1 MKSFIPSIMVSD
13 VEFTYTRSSP
23 SAALGRVTLT
33 RSRSKLRINNN
44 ELKTGAGA
52 FAAVAVDLLVYP
64 LDTLKTR
71 FQSPDYKRIYYDA
84 STRAINRGVLLR
96 GLYQGVGPVLLVTIP
111 SSGAFF
117 TTYEGIKSVLTKAN
131 TSLSGSNTP
140 LIPQPF
146 VHSAASAV
154 AELVSCFILT
164 PAEVLKQN
172 AQMIRRPAH
181 SSKSSASV
189 TMQALKQFKRPSQ
202 LFTGY
207 TALAARNLPFT
218 AMQFPMFEH
227 MKESLKTYRR
237 QNGTMTGSL
246 LETAMMTAVS
256 AGSAG
261 SIAAIVTTPVDVV
274 KTRIMLAASGE
285 NSESEAKKGQ
295 SLDKLG
301 GKRKGS
307 LTIAREVIAEAGV
320 KGLFRGS
327 LLRAGWTALGSGLY
341 LGVYESGRVWLGGE
355 G

>member
-1 MKSFIPSIMVSD
+1 MSNTHTD
-13 VEFTYTRSSP
+13 V
-23 SAALGRVTLT
+23 LL
-33 RSRSKLRINNN
+33 
-44 ELKTGAGA
+44 AGA
-52 FAAVAVDLLVYP
+52 CAAVAVDLLVYP

-71 FQSPDYKRIYYDA
+71 IQSPDYKKIYYDA
-84 STRAINRGVLLR
+84 SKKAINRGVLFR
-96 GLYQGVGPVLLVTIP
+96 GLYQGVGPVILVTIP

-117 TTYEGIKSVLTKAN
+117 TTYEGIKTVLTKAN
-131 TSLSGSNTP
+131 TSLSGNNTP

-172 AQMIRRPAH
+172 AQMIHRPAH
-181 SSKSSASV
+181 SSASGASV

-227 MKESLKTYRR
+227 MKDSLKSYRR
-237 QNGTMTGSL
+237 ENGTMTGSL
-246 LETAMMTAVS
+246 LETATITAVS

-261 SIAAIVTTPVDVV
+261 STAAVITTPVDVV

-285 NSESEAKKGQ
+285 NSESEAKKKIEEAKKKGQ
-295 SLDKLG
+295 PLDKLI
-301 GKRKGS
+301 GKQKGS
-307 LTIAREVIAEAGV
+307 LTIAREVVAEAGV
-320 KGLFRGS
+320 KGLFRGA

-341 LGVYESGRVWLGGE
+341 LGVYESGRVWLRDRREAKDGDE
-355 G
+355 